1 MDEVIAQAPPGISD
15 EEILKVYNN
24 NNQNKLDTLFE
35 LWNIVDMRQQKP
47 ITKFD
52 SIREICDAH
61 DIEMQKLLRGEIKLD
76 NNNKNNVI

>member
-1 MDEVIAQAPPGISD
+1 MDEIIAQAPVEISD

-24 NNQNKLDTLFE
+24 NNQNKLDTLYE
-35 LWNIVDMRQQKP
+35 LWNIVDMKQQKP

-61 DIEMQKLLRGEIKLD
+61 DIEMQKLLKGEIKLGD
-76 NNNKNNVI
+76 NNKE

>member
-1 MDEVIAQAPPGISD
+1 MDEIIAQAPVEISD

-24 NNQNKLDTLFE
+24 NNQNKLDTLYE
-35 LWNIVDMRQQKP
+35 LWNIVDMKQQKP

-61 DIEMQKLLRGEIKLD
+61 DIEMQKLLKGEIKLGD
-76 NNNKNNVI
+76 NNKEK

>member
-1 MDEVIAQAPPGISD
+1 MDEIIAQAPVEISD

-24 NNQNKLDTLFE
+24 NNQNKLDTLYE
-35 LWNIVDMRQQKP
+35 LWNIVDMKQQKP

-61 DIEMQKLLRGEIKLD
+61 DIEMQKLLKGEIKLGD
-76 NNNKNNVI
+76 NYKE

>member
-1 MDEVIAQAPPGISD
+1 MDEIIAQAPVGISD

-24 NNQNKLDTLFE
+24 NNQNKLDTLYE
-35 LWNIVDMRQQKP
+35 LWNIVDIKQQKP

-61 DIEMQKLLRGEIKLD
+61 DIEMQKLLKGEIKLGD
-76 NNNKNNVI
+76 NNKE